1 MKILGIETSSYCGS
15 VAVTENNV
23 VLCEYLVNTGPKH
36 SEKLML
42 MVEQVLGESGT
53 ERDEI
58 DAVSVSTGP
67 GSFTSLRVG
76 LSIAK
81 GMAYSLG
88 LGISGISSLDTLA
101 ASVAAPGC
109 DICPVIDARRG
120 EVYSKLY
127 EGSLSGEI
135 IFDEQIL
142 SVQAMCGMIRGN
154 TVFVGEGAKLYR
166 DVIEKKLGKNANFAP
181 EPLDLPRASFM
192 CGISYGNLLS
202 GKEDNVFSLTPNYI
216 RKSDAEQNL
225 KKYKSGKK

>member
-15 VAVTENNV
+15 VAVTDDDL

-42 MVEQVLGESGT
+42 MVEQVLGDAGM

-58 DAVSVSTGP
+58 DAISVSTGP

-88 LGISGISSLDTLA
+88 LRISGISSLDTLA
-101 ASVAAPGC
+101 ASLAESGFYL
-109 DICPVIDARRG
+109 CPVIDAKRG

-127 EGSLSGEI
+127 EGSMFGEI

-142 SVQAMCGMIRGN
+142 SVESMCEKIGGK
-154 TVFVGEGAKLYR
+154 TVFIGEGAKLYR
-166 DVIEKKLGKNANFAP
+166 GVIENKLGENACFAP
-181 EPLDLPRASFM
+181 DPLDLPRASFM
-192 CGISYGNLLS
+192 CGISHRNLVS
-202 GKEDNVFSLTPNYI
+202 GKEDNVFGLTPNYI
-216 RKSDAEQNL
+216 RRSDAEEKL
-225 KKYKSGKK
+225 KK